1 MIINRISKA
10 LINPTFLTNKSNH
23 IGTSP
28 QYSNDNY
35 ANILD
40 AMNKMSSLNKAQISF
55 GAGNINAKDKI
66 GYTAL
71 MCAAWSGNSETVQ
84 ELLRC
89 DGIDVNAKD
98 KHGYTALMIAA
109 RYGNPEKIKALLNCD
124 GIDVNAKDKLGNTAL
139 MYAAWNWNSN
149 PETFKALQNFIAN
162 KNA

>member
-55 GAGNINAKDKI
+55 GARNINDKDKD
-66 GYTAL
+66 GYTVL
-71 MCAAWSGNSETVQ
+71 MFAAE
-84 ELLRC
+84 
-89 DGIDVNAKD
+89 D
-98 KHGYTALMIAA
+98 
-109 RYGNPEKIKALLNCD
+109 GNPEAVQTLLNCD
-124 GIDVNAKDKLGNTAL
+124 GIDVNAKDKDDYTAL

-149 PETFKALQNFIAN
+149 HPETYKALRNFIAN